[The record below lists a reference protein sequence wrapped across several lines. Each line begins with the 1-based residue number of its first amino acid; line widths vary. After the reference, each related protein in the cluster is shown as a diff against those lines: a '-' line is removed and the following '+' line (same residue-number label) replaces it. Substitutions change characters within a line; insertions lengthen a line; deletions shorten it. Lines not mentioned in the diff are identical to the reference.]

1 MGKTVKAP
9 PAPNF
14 MQAATDQTAV
24 NKDVALYNAK
34 LGNANYIDPMYTRS
48 ISWGNVDDPTPR
60 ITTEY
65 ANTGIGRNSQDAAAS
80 QAEAERKLAELASQ
94 SITRADTTL
103 SKTFNPFSDYNV
115 GKVGTYLDPL
125 VSSVSAGTFSP
136 DRQSGN
142 AFSGIAMPTNAS
154 GVQNY
159 ASSYK
164 TNPQLTNSIF
174 DTTSSIQRGPSGYEY
189 GSAQGG
195 PTLASLRGSLDESR
209 ISKMPVDSGTTG
221 QQAIMSRL
229 QPQIDR
235 QRKSL
240 ETQLINQGLR
250 PGDQAYT
257 AAINL
262 QGQQEN
268 DALQQAA
275 LQGISLD
282 TAANQ
287 QGFGQAQARAS
298 LQNEAA
304 LSGYGA
310 GVTGTGLA
318 NQAIAQNFSQGS
330 QAQQQQNAAQQQA
343 FQQRI
348 QSGEFGNQAQ
358 LASFGMGLQSQ
369 DQANQ
374 AAAVNQQ
381 MLNAQTELQAQLRSQ
396 GFSEAQA
403 LQAAQNTALQQNYAN
418 LQTQQQSKNQV
429 IAQQFNQ
436 TLQAN
441 QFLNAA
447 QQQAMSQAIQQ
458 RQLPLNEITALMS
471 GQQIQNPSF
480 QPYQGASAQAG
491 DIQAAT
497 GAQAGW
503 DQNIYNQEVAQK
515 NAMIGAIGGLA
526 GMAAAPVTG
535 GLTGALT
542 KKFF

>member
-1 MGKTVKAP
+1 MGKSVKAP

-14 MQAATDQTAV
+14 QQAAIDQTQV
-24 NKDVALYNAK
+24 NKDMALYNAK
-34 LGNANYIDPMYTRS
+34 LGNANYIDPTYTQS
-48 ISWGNVDDPTPR
+48 IYFGSVDNPTPS
-60 ITTEY
+60 ITTKY
-65 ANTGIGRNSQDAAAS
+65 SDTPIGVNSAQAAAYQAETEKKLAQVAS
-80 QAEAERKLAELASQ
+80 QA
-94 SITRADTTL
+94 ITRGDQTL
-103 SKTFNPFSDYNV
+103 EKNFVPKDYGV
-115 GKVGTYLDPL
+115 DKVGTSVDPL
-125 VSSVSAGTFSP
+125 ASSVSAGTFTP
-136 DRQSGN
+136 GIQEGG
-142 AFSGIAMPTNAS
+142 APYSGIAMPSPPSAI
-154 GVQNY
+154 QNF

-164 TNPQLTNSIF
+164 PNSQLTNSIS

-195 PTLASLRGSLDESR
+195 PTLASLRNSLDESK
-209 ISKMPVDSGTTG
+209 IAKMPVDSGTTG

-369 DQANQ
+369 DQQNQ

-403 LQAAQNTALQQNYAN
+403 SQAAKNTAMQQNYAN
-418 LQTQQQSKNQV
+418 QQTQQQSKNQAV
-429 IAQQFNQ
+429 AQQFNQ
-436 TLQAN
+436 NLQAS
-441 QFLNAA
+441 QFWNAA

-471 GQQIQNPSF
+471 GQQIQNPSY
-480 QPYQGASAQAG
+480 QAYQGASAQPG

-503 DQNIYNQEVAQK
+503 DQNIYNQQVAQR

-526 GMAAAPVTG
+526 GAAASPITG
-535 GLTGALT
+535 GLMN
-542 KKFF
+542 KFVK

>member
-1 MGKTVKAP
+1 MPSP
-9 PAPNF
+9 PSAIQNF
-14 MQAATDQTAV
+14 
-24 NKDVALYNAK
+24 
-34 LGNANYIDPMYTRS
+34 
-48 ISWGNVDDPTPR
+48 
-60 ITTEY
+60 
-65 ANTGIGRNSQDAAAS
+65 
-80 QAEAERKLAELASQ
+80 
-94 SITRADTTL
+94 
-103 SKTFNPFSDYNV
+103 
-115 GKVGTYLDPL
+115 
-125 VSSVSAGTFSP
+125 
-136 DRQSGN
+136 
-142 AFSGIAMPTNAS
+142 
-154 GVQNY
+154 

-164 TNPQLTNSIF
+164 PNSQLTNSIS

-195 PTLASLRGSLDESR
+195 PTLASLRNSLDESK
-209 ISKMPVDSGTTG
+209 IAKMPVDSGTTG

-369 DQANQ
+369 DQQNQ

-403 LQAAQNTALQQNYAN
+403 SQAAKNTAMQQNYAN
-418 LQTQQQSKNQV
+418 QQTQQQSKNQAV
-429 IAQQFNQ
+429 AQQFNQ
-436 TLQAN
+436 NLQAS
-441 QFLNAA
+441 QFWNAA

-471 GQQIQNPSF
+471 GQQIQNPSY
-480 QPYQGASAQAG
+480 QAYQGASAQPG

-503 DQNIYNQEVAQK
+503 DQNIYNQQVAQR

-526 GMAAAPVTG
+526 GAAASPITG
-535 GLTGALT
+535 GLMN
-542 KKFF
+542 KFVK

>member
-1 MGKTVKAP
+1 MGKTVKP
-9 PAPNF
+9 PPTPNF
-14 MQAATDQTAV
+14 MQAATDQTTV
-24 NKDVALYNAK
+24 NKDAALYNAK
-34 LGNANYIDPMYTRS
+34 LGNANYNDPMYTQS
-48 ISWGNVDDPTPR
+48 IYFGEGNNPTPT
-60 ITTEY
+60 ITTKY
-65 ANTGIGRNSQDAAAS
+65 ADTNIGVNSELAARY
-80 QAEAERKLAELASQ
+80 QAETENKLAQVASQ
-94 SITRADTTL
+94 SVTKANETL
-103 SKTFNPFSDYNV
+103 SRNFNPLDYKV
-115 GKVGTYLDPL
+115 GNVGTYMDPL
-125 VSSVSAGTFSP
+125 MSSVSAGTFSP
-136 DRQSGN
+136 GIQLGN
-142 AFSGIAMPTNAS
+142 ASSGITMPTNAS
-154 GVQNY
+154 GIQNY

-164 TNPQLTNSIF
+164 PNSQLTNSIF

-195 PTLASLRGSLDESR
+195 PTLASLRGSLDESK
-209 ISKMPVDSGTTG
+209 IAKMPVDSGTTG

-369 DQANQ
+369 DQQNQ
-374 AAAVNQQ
+374 AASVNQQ

-403 LQAAQNTALQQNYAN
+403 SQAAQNTAMQQNYAN
-418 LQTQQQSKNQV
+418 QQTQQQSKNQAV
-429 IAQQFNQ
+429 AQQFNQ
-436 TLQAN
+436 NLQAN

-471 GQQIQNPSF
+471 GQQIQNPTF

-503 DQNIYNQEVAQK
+503 DQNIYNQQVAQR

-526 GMAAAPVTG
+526 GMAAAPVSAG
-535 GLTGALT
+535 LT
-542 KKFF
+542 KKFG